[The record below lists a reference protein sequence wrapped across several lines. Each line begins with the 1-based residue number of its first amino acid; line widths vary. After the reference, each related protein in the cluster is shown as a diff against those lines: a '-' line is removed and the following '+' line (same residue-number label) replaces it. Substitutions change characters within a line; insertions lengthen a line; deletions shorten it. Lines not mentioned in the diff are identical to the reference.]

1 MMKPYLLL
9 AAVLLPFAAGLLL
22 YLVRPRGERTLR
34 AWTMTAT
41 VATTVLVW
49 ALILFCPGE
58 SVELLRLSNSLT
70 LCLKF
75 DGLGRF
81 FAGIAATLWPITVLY
96 AFEYMSHEE
105 RRGTFFSFFTMSFG
119 ATMGVAMAGNLFSMY
134 LFYELLT
141 LCTIPLVLH
150 TLTPKAVRATR
161 TYLIFSM
168 GGAAF
173 AFASMVFLI
182 ANGMGGEFALGG
194 LLKAFPYGRP
204 HFTYVFYLLGF
215 LGFGVKAAVFPT
227 HVWLPKAS
235 VAPTPVTALLHAV
248 AVVKSGVFA
257 IMRLTY
263 FSYGTELL
271 RGSWAQR
278 TVMCFAIFTLV
289 FGAVKAV
296 RERHF
301 KRRLAYSTVANLSYI
316 LFGVTM
322 MTEAGL
328 AAGLLHM
335 AFHAEIKIL
344 AFFCAGAVL
353 HSTGRETLRE
363 LDGLGKK
370 MPLTLGAFTVS
381 ALALAGVPPFSG
393 FVSKW
398 SLLAAAAQ
406 SGDGWAYAGAG
417 ALLCAALLTAVYMFT
432 AVRRMWFPSAEA
444 DLSGLD
450 CVREA
455 NWKMTVP
462 MVILAAAILLTGVF
476 AGPIADVAEAIAA
489 GLF

>member
-9 AAVLLPFAAGLLL
+9 AAILLPIAAGILL
-22 YLVRPRGERTLR
+22 YFVKPKTCR
-34 AWTMTAT
+34 AIQVWTMAAT

-49 ALILFCPGE
+49 AMIFLCSGE
-58 SVELLRLSNSLT
+58 SAELIRFSNSLVLT
-70 LCLKF
+70 LKF

-96 AFEYMSHEE
+96 AFEYMKREE
-105 RRGTFFSFFTMSFG
+105 RQGTFFAFFTMSFG
-119 ATMGVAMAGNLFSMY
+119 ATMGVAMAGNLFTMY

-141 LCTIPLVLH
+141 LATIPLVIH
-150 TLTPKAVRATR
+150 TLEPKAVRAAR

-182 ANGMGGEFALGG
+182 ANGMGGEFVLGG
-194 LLKAFPYGRP
+194 LLKSFPYGDP
-204 HFTYVFYLLGF
+204 DLTHLFYLLGF
-215 LGFGVKAAVFPT
+215 LGFGVKAAVCPT

-263 FSYGTELL
+263 FAFGTELL
-271 RGSWAQR
+271 KGSWAHR
-278 TVMCFAIFTLV
+278 AVMCFAMVTV
-289 FGAVKAV
+289 FYGALKAVK
-296 RERHF
+296 ERHF

-316 LFGVTM
+316 LLGVTM
-322 MTEAGL
+322 MTEAGF

-353 HSTGRETLRE
+353 HNTGREYLRE
-363 LDGLGKK
+363 LDGLGRR
-370 MPLTLGAFTVS
+370 MPVTLGAFTVS
-381 ALALAGVPPFSG
+381 ALALAGIPPFSG

-398 SLLAAAAQ
+398 SLLTAAAR

-417 ALLCAALLTAVYMFT
+417 VLLCAALLTAVYMFT
-432 AVRRMWFPSAEA
+432 AARRMWFPSGEA
-444 DLSGLD
+444 DLSGLSEIH
-450 CVREA
+450 EA

-462 MVILAAAILLTGVF
+462 MVILALAILLTGLF
-476 AGPIADVAEAIAA
+476 AQPIADAAAKIAA